1 MHKALRSMT
10 AVAAVAGLAA
20 IVTAGSAEAGSC
32 VRKGA
37 IGSAGSQ
44 QDAKLQVDEALLQAV
59 DWGAWAAWMGSNNK
73 VGAAAKL
80 PGYSF
85 GPRTYSCKQ
94 GGSWGWTCRGA
105 ATICKT

>member
-1 MHKALRSMT
+1 MLKAVRSMT
-10 AVAAVAGLAA
+10 ALLAVAGLA
-20 IVTAGSAEAGSC
+20 VTATVAEAKC
-32 VRKGA
+32 VKKGA
-37 IGSAGSQ
+37 IGSAGSE

-59 DWGAWAAWMGSNNK
+59 DWGAWAAWMGSSNK

-85 GPRTYSCKQ
+85 GARRYSCSK
-94 GGSWGWTCRGA
+94 GGSWGWTCRGS

>member
-10 AVAAVAGLAA
+10 ALVAVAGFAA
-20 IVTAGSAEAGSC
+20 VFTAGSADAGSC

-37 IGSAGSQ
+37 VGSAGSQ

-80 PGYSF
+80 PGYTF

-105 ATICKT
+105 STICKT